1 MSSGKPIYNDSDPL
15 FQMRKYIRW
24 ADEHVLMWEL
34 AQNSDV
40 ISWEVKETDTKL
52 NIPKVYTVEYRIRS
66 IIGIDEN
73 QDPIYG
79 DHHILELGVPTAYP
93 LHPCTLY
100 MQTNAWHPNI
110 QSDGQ
115 YKGRVCGNV
124 KDFGLNYSLPEVVL
138 RVGEILQYKNYL
150 AEFIPPYPEDVVV
163 AKWVREVAEPR
174 GIVDLRRQIFVDNT
188 PLLRL
193 SQNEPGSQA
202 APAEIPVV
210 AANPKSEPEEIGGAD
225 PIIVASSTAEDK
237 LKQADPT
244 PQETPID
251 TPVPRIRIINKD
263 NSNPQT
269 PPSPREKIVIKPKGN

>member
-1 MSSGKPIYNDSDPL
+1 MYNDSDPL

-73 QDPIYG
+73 QDPIYS
-79 DHHILELGVPTAYP
+79 DHHILELGIPTAYP

-110 QSDGQ
+110 QSGGQ

-124 KDFGLNYSLPEVVL
+124 KDFGLNYSLPELVL

-150 AEFIPPYPEDVVV
+150 AEFIPPYPEDVEV

-193 SQNEPGSQA
+193 SQNEPGSQP
-202 APAEIPVV
+202 APAEIPAAV
-210 AANPKSEPEEIGGAD
+210 ADPQPAPAEIGGAD
-225 PIIVASSTAEDK
+225 PSIITPSSSEDNPT
-237 LKQADPT
+237 QTYPT
-244 PQETPID
+244 PQETPGD
-251 TPVPRIRIINKD
+251 TPVPRIRILTKN
-263 NSNPQT
+263 NPT
-269 PPSPREKIVIKPKGN
+269 PPTTREKIVIKPKGN